1 METPVPTFVSALD
14 DKINYDKD
22 FEATEIDEEDNEYES
37 NMYKIGIFGNNY
49 HIAMGKKE
57 FIA

>member
-22 FEATEIDEEDNEYES
+22 FELRRLMKKTMNMNPICIKLEYLEI
-37 NMYKIGIFGNNY
+37 ITILPW
-49 HIAMGKKE
+49 GKKE